1 MSNKLL
7 AIAWDVHSHFT
18 GKIPLIYGLSSANA
32 GSTSGSCSTSV
43 AVTAVVSCAVSLIIG
58 ALVGAV
64 VHYCAVRKKSKCH
77 KFYSLT
83 LAHKQ
88 QKQQPAPVYED
99 IVAQKGTVDT
109 THIELRENIAYGPVQ
124 NWLNLYACTYMD
136 NHVCGFSSI
145 FMNSPHISPSFL
157 ISVRGKGT
165 TYGMHAY
172 LQTVAYHFGHAS

>member
-1 MSNKLL
+1 ML
-7 AIAWDVHSHFT
+7 ALF
-18 GKIPLIYGLSSANA
+18 YNCFSSTNE
-32 GSTSGSCSTSV
+32 GSFCGSCSTSV

-83 LAHKQ
+83 ITRKQ

-99 IVAQKGTVDT
+99 IVARKGTVDP

-124 NWLNLYACTYMD
+124 N
-136 NHVCGFSSI
+136 
-145 FMNSPHISPSFL
+145 
-157 ISVRGKGT
+157 
-165 TYGMHAY
+165 
-172 LQTVAYHFGHAS
+172 